1 MHAFLVTN
9 FHSKDEPYMTLIL
22 LPNLLHEEAQE
33 ALCLPGGLKE
43 VVSRLNGLIAES
55 PKEGRQFLKRMGR
68 VPLEVPQKELSE
80 HTTSEEIDRL
90 LDPMKKGET
99 WGYVS
104 DAGLPCLADPGAKLV
119 AKAREN
125 KIAVQAISGPSS
137 IMLVL
142 MLSGLSAQNF
152 SFLGYLP
159 RDTEELKKA
168 LKAMEKRV
176 REEKQTQVF
185 IETPYRN
192 EKLFQTLVQTLSLDL
207 KLCIA
212 SNLTGPDE
220 SVETQTIANWKKTS
234 PPPLKDK
241 PAIFAIGLAGH

>member
-1 MHAFLVTN
+1 
-9 FHSKDEPYMTLIL
+9 MTLIL
-22 LPNLLHEEAQE
+22 LPNLLHQDAQQAFCLPE
-33 ALCLPGGLKE
+33 ALKE
-43 VVSRLNGLIAES
+43 IVAKLDGLIAES

-68 VPLEVPQKELSE
+68 VPLEVPQKELNE
-80 HTTSEEIDRL
+80 HTTSEEIEQL
-90 LDPMKKGET
+90 LEPMKKGEV

-119 AKAREN
+119 AKARE
-125 KIAVQAISGPSS
+125 KQITVQAISGPSS

-152 SFLGYLP
+152 SFHGYLP

-168 LKAMEKRV
+168 LKVMEKRT
-176 REEKQTQVF
+176 RDEKQTQVF

-192 EKLFQTLVQTLSLDL
+192 EKLFQALLQNLAPDL

-220 SVETQTIANWKKTS
+220 LVETQTIASWKKVSSLT
-234 PPPLKDK
+234 LKDK
-241 PAIFAIGLAGH
+241 PTIFALSIN